1 MIYRD
6 LKDAILENF
15 KYFPVITLTGPRQSG
30 KTTLIREVFKDLS
43 YYSMENIDNQDFAS
57 NDPIG
62 FLNQDHQGMI
72 LDEVQ
77 NTPHL
82 MSYIQGIVDEHPERR
97 FILSGSAQF
106 SLMNSITQSLAG
118 RSAVL
123 ELLPLSLNEI
133 KDSLPNQSADSL
145 IFNGFYP
152 AIHAGKNVSKLFY
165 PAYTKTYLERD
176 VRQLL
181 QIKDMRAFQVFLRLC
196 AGRIGSLFNSS
207 ELSNEVGVAVNT
219 VKSWLSLLQ
228 ASYIVTLLPPYFENS
243 RKRLTKTPK
252 LYFYDTGLAAYLLSI
267 ENEQQLNH
275 DKMRGHLFENMVVI
289 EFVKNAY
296 NNGKSGNLTF
306 YRDSN
311 GNEIDLLVAKGGS
324 YTAIEIKSAQ
334 TYNSEFE
341 KGLKSA
347 SPELESK
354 IAEKAIIYA
363 GDYENTAAKIKLLN
377 FKNKTTYFF
386 HTSQIFRNFAAKTIK
401 QFNSQQFN
409 KYEKRRENL

>member
-6 LKDAILENF
+6 LKDAILENY

-43 YYSMENIDNQDFAS
+43 YYSMENIDNQDFAI

-133 KDSLPNQSADSL
+133 KDSLPSQSADSL

-165 PAYTKTYLERD
+165 QAYTKTYLERD

-219 VKSWLSLLQ
+219 IKSWLSLLQ

-267 ENEQQLNH
+267 ENEQQLAH
-275 DKMRGHLFENMVVI
+275 DKMRGHLFENMVVM

-377 FKNKTTYFF
+377 FKNM
-386 HTSQIFRNFAAKTIK
+386 Q
-401 QFNSQQFN
+401 
-409 KYEKRRENL
+409 NLM

>member
-377 FKNKTTYFF
+377 FKNM
-386 HTSQIFRNFAAKTIK
+386 Q
-401 QFNSQQFN
+401 
-409 KYEKRRENL
+409 NLM

>member
-6 LKDAILENF
+6 LKDAILENY

-43 YYSMENIDNQDFAS
+43 YYSMENIDNQDLAY

-219 VKSWLSLLQ
+219 IKSWLSLLQ

-267 ENEQQLNH
+267 ENEQQLAH
-275 DKMRGHLFENMVVI
+275 DKMRGHLFENMVVM

-363 GDYENTAAKIKLLN
+363 GDYENTGAKIKLLN
-377 FKNKTTYFF
+377 FKNM
-386 HTSQIFRNFAAKTIK
+386 Q
-401 QFNSQQFN
+401 
-409 KYEKRRENL
+409 NLM

>member
-43 YYSMENIDNQDFAS
+43 YYSMENIDNQDFAY

-152 AIHAGKNVSKLFY
+152 AIHAGKNMSKLFY
-165 PAYTKTYLERD
+165 PAYMKTYLERD

-219 VKSWLSLLQ
+219 IKSWLSLLQ

-267 ENEQQLNH
+267 ENEQQLAH
-275 DKMRGHLFENMVVI
+275 DKMRGHLFENMVVM

-377 FKNKTTYFF
+377 FKNM
-386 HTSQIFRNFAAKTIK
+386 Q
-401 QFNSQQFN
+401 
-409 KYEKRRENL
+409 NLM

>member
-43 YYSMENIDNQDFAS
+43 YYPMENIDNQDFAS

-267 ENEQQLNH
+267 ENEQQLAH
-275 DKMRGHLFENMVVI
+275 DKMRGHLFENMVVM

-377 FKNKTTYFF
+377 FKNM
-386 HTSQIFRNFAAKTIK
+386 Q
-401 QFNSQQFN
+401 
-409 KYEKRRENL
+409 NLM

>member
-1 MIYRD
+1 MIYRE
-6 LKDAILENF
+6 LTKTMLENY

-30 KTTLIREVFKDLS
+30 KTTLIREVFKDLP
-43 YYSMENIDNQDFAS
+43 YYSMENIDIQNFVN
-57 NDPIG
+57 NDPVA
-62 FLNQDHQGMI
+62 FLNRDKNGMI

-82 MSYIQGIVDEHPERR
+82 LSYIQGIVDEHPERK

-106 SLMNSITQSLAG
+106 SLMHNVTQSLAG
-118 RSAVL
+118 RTAVL
-123 ELLPLSLNEI
+123 ELLPLSLKELRNV
-133 KDSLPNQSADSL
+133 LPEKSVGNL

-152 AIHAGKNVSKLFY
+152 AIHAGKNVPKLFY
-165 PAYTKTYLERD
+165 PAYTKNYLERD

-207 ELSNEVGVAVNT
+207 ELSNEVGVSVNT
-219 VKSWLSLLQ
+219 IKSWLSVLQ
-228 ASYIVTLLPPYFENS
+228 ASYIVTFLPPYFENS

-252 LYFYDTGLAAYLLSI
+252 LYFYDTGLAAYLLDI
-267 ENEQQLNH
+267 ETEQQLSH
-275 DKMRGHLFENMVVI
+275 DKMRGHLFENMVVM
-289 EFVKNAY
+289 EFVKQAFNE
-296 NNGKSGNLTF
+296 GRSGNLSF

-311 GNEIDLLVAKGGS
+311 GVEIDLLVAKEGR

-354 IAEKAIIYA
+354 TTEKVIVYA
-363 GDYENTAAKIKLLN
+363 GDYENTEGRIKLLN
-377 FKNKTTYFF
+377 F
-386 HTSQIFRNFAAKTIK
+386 RNLH
-401 QFNSQQFN
+401 S
-409 KYEKRRENL
+409 LM

>member
-152 AIHAGKNVSKLFY
+152 AIHAGKNMSKLFY
-165 PAYTKTYLERD
+165 PAYMKTYLERD

-219 VKSWLSLLQ
+219 IKSWLSLLQ

-267 ENEQQLNH
+267 ENEQQLAH
-275 DKMRGHLFENMVVI
+275 DKMRGHLFENMVVM

-377 FKNKTTYFF
+377 FKNM
-386 HTSQIFRNFAAKTIK
+386 Q
-401 QFNSQQFN
+401 
-409 KYEKRRENL
+409 NLM

>member
-6 LKDAILENF
+6 LKNTMLENYD
-15 KYFPVITLTGPRQSG
+15 YFPVITLTGPRQSG
-30 KTTLIREVFKDLS
+30 KTTLIREVFQKLP
-43 YYSMENIDNQDFAS
+43 YYSMENLDTQAFAS
-57 NDPIG
+57 NDPIA
-62 FLNQDHQGMI
+62 FLNQDHRGMI

-97 FILSGSAQF
+97 FVLSGSAQF
-106 SLMNSITQSLAG
+106 SLMRSITQSLAG
-118 RSAVL
+118 RTAVL

-133 KDSLPNQSADSL
+133 RSSLPNQDTDSL
-145 IFNGFYP
+145 ILNGFYP
-152 AIHAGKNVSKLFY
+152 AIHAGKNKAELFY
-165 PAYTKTYLERD
+165 PAYTKSYLERD

-196 AGRIGSLFNSS
+196 AGRIGSLFNCS
-207 ELSNEVGVAVNT
+207 ELSNEVGVSVNT
-219 VKSWLSLLQ
+219 IRSWLSLLQ
-228 ASYIVTLLPPYFENS
+228 ASYIVTLLPPYYENS

-252 LYFYDTGLAAYLLSI
+252 LYFYDTGLAAYLLNI
-267 ENEQQLNH
+267 ENSQQLSH
-275 DKMRGHLFENMVVI
+275 DRMRGHLFENMVVM
-289 EFVKNAY
+289 EFMKSAY
-296 NNGKSGNLTF
+296 NEGRSGNLSF

-334 TYNSEFE
+334 TYNSDFE

-354 IAEKAIIYA
+354 IAEKAVVYA
-363 GDYENTAAKIKLLN
+363 GDYENIEAKIKLLN
-377 FKNKTTYFF
+377 FKNMQ
-386 HTSQIFRNFAAKTIK
+386 S
-401 QFNSQQFN
+401 
-409 KYEKRRENL
+409 LM

>member
-6 LKDAILENF
+6 LKDAILENY

-152 AIHAGKNVSKLFY
+152 AIHAEKNVSKLFY

-207 ELSNEVGVAVNT
+207 ELSNEVGVSVNT
-219 VKSWLSLLQ
+219 IKSWLSLLQ

-267 ENEQQLNH
+267 ENEQQLAH
-275 DKMRGHLFENMVVI
+275 DKMRGHLFENMVVM
-289 EFVKNAY
+289 EFLKNAY
-296 NNGKSGNLTF
+296 NNGKSGNLSF

-377 FKNKTTYFF
+377 FKNM
-386 HTSQIFRNFAAKTIK
+386 Q
-401 QFNSQQFN
+401 
-409 KYEKRRENL
+409 NLM

>member
-6 LKDAILENF
+6 LKDAILENY

-43 YYSMENIDNQDFAS
+43 YYSMENIDNQDFAY

-219 VKSWLSLLQ
+219 IKSWLSLLQ

-267 ENEQQLNH
+267 ENEQQLAH
-275 DKMRGHLFENMVVI
+275 DKMRGHLYENMVVI
-289 EFVKNAY
+289 ELVKNAY

-377 FKNKTTYFF
+377 FKNM
-386 HTSQIFRNFAAKTIK
+386 Q
-401 QFNSQQFN
+401 
-409 KYEKRRENL
+409 NLM

>member
-6 LKDAILENF
+6 LKDAILENY

-267 ENEQQLNH
+267 ENEQQLAH
-275 DKMRGHLFENMVVI
+275 DKMRGHLFENMVVM

-296 NNGKSGNLTF
+296 NKGKSGNLTF

-347 SPELESK
+347 TPELESK

-377 FKNKTTYFF
+377 FKNM
-386 HTSQIFRNFAAKTIK
+386 Q
-401 QFNSQQFN
+401 
-409 KYEKRRENL
+409 NLM

>member
-6 LKDAILENF
+6 LKDAILENY

-43 YYSMENIDNQDFAS
+43 YYSMENIDNQDFAY

-219 VKSWLSLLQ
+219 IKSWLSLLQ

-267 ENEQQLNH
+267 ENEQQLAH
-275 DKMRGHLFENMVVI
+275 DKMRGHLFENMVVM

-296 NNGKSGNLTF
+296 NKGKSGNLSF

-311 GNEIDLLVAKGGS
+311 GTEIDLLVAKGGS

-341 KGLKSA
+341 KGLTSA

-377 FKNKTTYFF
+377 FKNM
-386 HTSQIFRNFAAKTIK
+386 Q
-401 QFNSQQFN
+401 
-409 KYEKRRENL
+409 NLM